1 MATLALLQQIL
12 YSYNYATYYKLTSP
26 SSHVQGWRRSFRC
39 CAKAF
44 TQETQSS
51 IYLASAQFTW
61 FSTIFIRAYV
71 KLFGSS
77 CRKEPIN
84 SSVKKFDAWLYIWNT
99 LYDLFPQCQFDYWN
113 LHNKKHNIKSPDLS
127 RFSLEFILNHL
138 EVPTEKSPSIHPWR
152 NLMYDFELEIDKR
165 IP

>member
-44 TQETQSS
+44 TQETESS

-71 KLFGSS
+71 KLSGSS

-84 SSVKKFDAWLYIWNT
+84 SSVKKFDAWLYIWNIS
-99 LYDLFPQCQFDYWN
+99 YVLFPKCQIDYWN
-113 LHNKKHNIKSPDLS
+113 LCSKK
-127 RFSLEFILNHL
+127 
-138 EVPTEKSPSIHPWR
+138 R
-152 NLMYDFELEIDKR
+152 NLQFTLLLHWPIHLIPNDFH
-165 IP
+165 